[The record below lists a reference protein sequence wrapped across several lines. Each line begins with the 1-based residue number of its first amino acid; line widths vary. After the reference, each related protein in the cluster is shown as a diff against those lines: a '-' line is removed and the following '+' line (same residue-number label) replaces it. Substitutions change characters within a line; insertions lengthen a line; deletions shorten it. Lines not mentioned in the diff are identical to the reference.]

1 MNRGKIGGMTNS
13 PGRISLIWGDDDDPV
28 LQSLHELHHKVAKLQ
43 KDLDIVLEKEI
54 EMGTVQEEVNAAVA
68 GDEQALTALGE
79 RVKNIQE
86 NLNTTITGLEA
97 TITELKAKEIDTASL
112 EEHLANLQAQANA
125 IDAPTAPPA
134 EDTPPV
140 EPAEETPPVE
150 EAPAPVEP
158 PAEG

>member
-1 MNRGKIGGMTNS
+1 MTNS

-43 KDLDIVLEKEI
+43 KDLNIVLEKEI

-125 IDAPTAPPA
+125 IDAPAA
-134 EDTPPV
+134 PPV
-140 EPAEETPPVE
+140 EETPVETPPVE
-150 EAPAPVEP
+150 EAPAPVDEP